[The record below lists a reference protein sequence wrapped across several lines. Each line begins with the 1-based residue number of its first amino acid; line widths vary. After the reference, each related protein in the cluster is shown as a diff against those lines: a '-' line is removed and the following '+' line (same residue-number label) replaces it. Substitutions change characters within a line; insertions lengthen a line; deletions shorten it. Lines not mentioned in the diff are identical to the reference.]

1 MNKNF
6 LFALATLIG
15 TIVGAGIFGLP
26 YVIERSG
33 IIPGFFYFFILGG
46 AVLLIHLCFGEVIL
60 RTKEKYRLP
69 GFSQKYLGKLGR
81 NLVMISVITG
91 VIGALLAYLILGGE
105 FLKILLS
112 PFLNL
117 SEVQFTLIFWLV
129 LAFFVLRGI
138 KLIAPAEFFTNILF
152 FLIIVIILGFCFPK
166 FDISNLTILDP
177 PNIFLPFGVILFSL
191 IGWSAIPEMI
201 DFLKFSSER
210 KNIKRIIILATIIV
224 LFFYILFTIFVIG
237 VTGKNTSQDT
247 LSGLIPFLGEKII
260 FFIALAAIITLA
272 DSFLVLGLYLR
283 NTFIYDFKLPKIIS
297 FLFACG
303 LPLILFLI
311 GFRSFITTIG
321 FIGTIVGVIEGIII
335 ILLFRKAKTLGNR
348 TPEYRLKIP
357 SILLY
362 CLIVIFLLGAA
373 SQIFYFLNL

>member
-224 LFFYILFTIFVIG
+224 IFFYILFTIFVIG

>member
-224 LFFYILFTIFVIG
+224 IFFYILFTIFVIG

-247 LSGLIPFLGEKII
+247 LSGLIPFLGGKII